1 MKLRLRSLQTK
12 ETVKVEVPN
21 ECTLQQ
27 LKETLSHALCSSSSS
42 FCFSLNRKEG
52 LSSSSLQDSLQS
64 LGITSGDLIYF
75 SHNPDVFSRSP
86 QMVGSGSGQSLQE
99 EGRAQHGN
107 LQAQSMNFKESST
120 FGPNLTGKQETPD
133 QDLSVKETKFL
144 GASASIEKTLILD
157 LPVEGQ
163 SDAGDE
169 VIEEQRSLISNT
181 QMGETLETEELSS
194 EEGMDIDNGSLD
206 VDFKRISEPCF
217 LKRVLREELGDDI
230 SDNKLLF
237 IAIHAVFLESGF
249 VGFDSVSGLRVD
261 LFHLLEEQSSMSF
274 TTSVSYTLPELLLD
288 DTVTESVIL
297 RFQTLG
303 HFVNVYGSLAKNQC
317 LYRSCLNKSR
327 FVPSIGCL
335 LVNCDKGDRMNENDG
350 SSRYYPENEVFE
362 LWKIV
367 KDQLALPLLIDLCEK
382 TGLGLPP
389 CLVRLPADLK
399 LRILE
404 SLPGVDIARMAC
416 VSKEMRYMSSNNDL
430 WKKKFTEEFGTGA
443 GSQGKTNW
451 KARFASSWELKK
463 KRKRQHLFRRIPLPF
478 YIVSE
483 PGPDPFH
490 GPLPMVGGDYD
501 RLPGLGVPFPCG
513 QPGLAFPR
521 FRTRRNFSPN
531 CNLGGFNG

>member
-27 LKETLSHALCSSSSS
+27 LKETLSHALSSSSSS
-42 FCFSLNRKEG
+42 FCFSLNRKEE

-86 QMVGSGSGQSLQE
+86 QMVVSGSGQSLQE
-99 EGRAQHGN
+99 EGRAQRGN

-144 GASASIEKTLILD
+144 GTSASIEKTLILD
-157 LPVEGQ
+157 LPVEEG
-163 SDAGDE
+163 
-169 VIEEQRSLISNT
+169 IEGR
-181 QMGETLETEELSS
+181 M
-194 EEGMDIDNGSLD
+194 
-206 VDFKRISEPCF
+206 
-217 LKRVLREELGDDI
+217 GDDI

-297 RFQTLG
+297 RF
-303 HFVNVYGSLAKNQC
+303 
-317 LYRSCLNKSR
+317 
-327 FVPSIGCL
+327 VPSIGCL

-367 KDQLALPLLIDLCEK
+367 KGQLALPLLIDLCEK
-382 TGLGLPP
+382 NGLGLPP

-513 QPGLAFPR
+513 QPGRAFPR

>member
-1 MKLRLRSLQTK
+1 M
-12 ETVKVEVPN
+12 N
-21 ECTLQQ
+21 
-27 LKETLSHALCSSSSS
+27 ALCNSSKKP
-42 FCFSLNRKEG
+42 FSCPLFFFFFLFLSQQKGGALLVLTPG
-52 LSSSSLQDSLQS
+52 LSAISRYHLRRPYLFLSQPRCVLTFSSNGS
-64 LGITSGDLIYF
+64 
-75 SHNPDVFSRSP
+75 
-86 QMVGSGSGQSLQE
+86 SGSGQSLQE
-99 EGRAQHGN
+99 EGRAQQGN

-144 GASASIEKTLILD
+144 GTSASIEKTLILD

-194 EEGMDIDNGSLD
+194 EEGMDIDTGSLD

-217 LKRVLREELGDDI
+217 LKRVLREEL
-230 SDNKLLF
+230 
-237 IAIHAVFLESGF
+237 
-249 VGFDSVSGLRVD
+249 
-261 LFHLLEEQSSMSF
+261 SSMSF

-297 RFQTLG
+297 R
-303 HFVNVYGSLAKNQC
+303 V
-317 LYRSCLNKSR
+317 
-327 FVPSIGCL
+327 
-335 LVNCDKGDRMNENDG
+335 RMNENDG

-513 QPGLAFPR
+513 QPGRAFPR